1 MFAQLLQR
9 SVSRIAHPSQ
19 PILRVQADTTRPLM
33 VGRTAAGFTLNVI
46 DTPGLLDGD
55 YVNQRALN
63 QVARFIEGRAIHAV
77 LYVDRLDLWRVDK
90 TDKAVFEAMTATL
103 GAGVWEHTMLAL
115 THGQMP
121 PPEGMPCARTS
132 HATALPA
139 RQLLAACVLPRRV
152 HVTT

>member
-1 MFAQLLQR
+1 M
-9 SVSRIAHPSQ
+9 
-19 PILRVQADTTRPLM
+19 M

-63 QVARFIEGRAIHAV
+63 QVAKYIEGKAIHAV

-121 PPEGMPCARTS
+121 PPEGMPCACDR
-132 HATALPA
+132 LPLVPSA
-139 RQLLAACVLPRRV
+139 AGLLALVMHPPFFSCL
-152 HVTT
+152 TSLC